1 MENNQITII
10 NNSELISK
18 LPIGSQKYLI
28 AKNALKI
35 SELTTGNAIR
45 SIYDSIAQ
53 SMINSGNKK
62 DLEDI
67 ELITNIAENV
77 YQLITNKHPHIT
89 IEEFKMICFNG
100 VSLEYGEFFGINLT
114 TISNWINNYKT
125 DSKRITAMHYW
136 NNLIHLATVRDK
148 TAEQKRQIVIDGLL
162 SLHKHLLPV
171 YEKTR
176 DKHLFEMPIISYIF
190 YNFLKEIGLMNYNKD
205 KKIEIYDRAKT
216 KYEQKLSKLKRDP
229 SVKFKQSDYET
240 IMNNL
245 NADQSFAHICKL
257 EALRDYF
264 YDIFEMNEDINSL
277 IQNSIKSNI

>member
-1 MENNQITII
+1 MENNQIAII

-77 YQLITNKHPHIT
+77 YQLITNKHPYIT

-171 YEKTR
+171 YEKTG

-205 KKIEIYDRAKT
+205 KKIEIYDRAKI

-229 SVKFKQSDYET
+229 SVKFKQSDYDVL
-240 IMNNL
+240 MNNL
-245 NADQSFAHICKL
+245 NIDQSFAHICKL
-257 EALRDYF
+257 EALRDYMF
-264 YDIFEMNEDINSL
+264 DVFEMNEDLNYL
-277 IQNSIKSNI
+277 IENAIKSNI

>member
-1 MENNQITII
+1 MENNQIAII

-18 LPIGSQKYLI
+18 LPIGSQKYLT

-77 YQLITNKHPHIT
+77 YQLITNKHPNIT
-89 IEEFKMICFNG
+89 IEEFKLICFNG

-114 TISNWINNYKT
+114 TISNWINNFKT
-125 DSKRITAMHYW
+125 DLKRIKAMHYW
-136 NNLIHLATVRDK
+136 ENLIHLATVKDK
-148 TAEQKRQIVIDGLL
+148 TVEEKRQIIIDGLL

-171 YEKTR
+171 YEKTG
-176 DKHLFEMPIISYIF
+176 DKFLFEMPIISYVF
-190 YNFLKEIGLMNYNKD
+190 YNFLKEIKLLNYTKER
-205 KKIEIYDRAKT
+205 KVEIYDRSKLR
-216 KYEQKLSKLKRDP
+216 YEQKLSKLKRDP
-229 SVKFKQSDYET
+229 SVKFKQSDYDV

-245 NADQSFAHICKL
+245 NIDQSFAHICKL
-257 EALRDYF
+257 EALRDYMF
-264 YDIFEMNEDINSL
+264 DVFEMNEDINSL

>member
-1 MENNQITII
+1 MENNQIVVI
-10 NNSELISK
+10 NNTELISK

-148 TAEQKRQIVIDGLL
+148 TADQKRQIVIDGLL

-171 YEKTR
+171 YEKTG

-190 YNFLKEIGLMNYNKD
+190 YNFLKEIGLINYNKD
-205 KKIEIYDRAKT
+205 KKIEIYDRAKI

-229 SVKFKQSDYET
+229 SVKFKQADYDVL
-240 IMNNL
+240 MNNL
-245 NADQSFAHICKL
+245 NIDQSFAHICKL
-257 EALRDYF
+257 EALRDYMF
-264 YDIFEMNEDINSL
+264 DVFEMNEDLNYL
-277 IQNSIKSNI
+277 IENAIKSNI

>member
-1 MENNQITII
+1 MENNQIAII
-10 NNSELISK
+10 NNTELILK

-35 SELTTGNAIR
+35 SELSTGNAIR

-162 SLHKHLLPV
+162 SLYKHLLPV
-171 YEKTR
+171 YEKTG
-176 DKHLFEMPIISYIF
+176 DKYLFEMPIISYIF

-205 KKIEIYDRAKT
+205 KKIEIYDRAKI
-216 KYEQKLSKLKRDP
+216 KYEQRLSKLKRDP

-264 YDIFEMNEDINSL
+264 YDIFEMNEDLNYL
-277 IQNSIKSNI
+277 IENAIKTDI